1 MNIVRVYVGTLM
13 TSLEMAG
20 VSVTLLQTTPQWVEC
35 LGEDSII
42 ILCDY
47 IEIIIIYLADLAQV
61 PTFFL

>member
-20 VSVTLLQTTPQWVEC
+20 VSVTLLQTTPQWVEF